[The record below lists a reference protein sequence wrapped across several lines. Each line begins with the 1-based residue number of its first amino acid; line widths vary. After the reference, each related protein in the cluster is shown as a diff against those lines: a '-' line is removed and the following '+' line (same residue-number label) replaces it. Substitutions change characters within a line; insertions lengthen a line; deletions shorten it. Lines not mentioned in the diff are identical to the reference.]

1 MNKTEYLKV
10 KDLSYQEYCNYLK
23 EKYGNVPYKYGNRKN
38 HKKGLFIHHI
48 GEYEI
53 PSLSNTQVRKET
65 DPKYQEP
72 EMLCYSDYLE
82 HLLLHIMIGRE
93 TNPAD
98 SLGLN
103 GPCQYIIPAL
113 INYYQDGYQNPRW
126 DNEYYALLDGNRDVF
141 DLLLTEYNDLVKD
154 IDVVLE
160 HNTNLY
166 AQVEH
171 MLDTKNKALV
181 VLGTGCGKT
190 TTALQYIKTHKCRAL
205 LIGPNNLIKEGWSN
219 NGDWVDTITY
229 QAFANK
235 YGTIN
240 YSQYGL
246 VIIDEAHHAGYDAEL
261 GKGAKTWGKA
271 IQYLVDNNIKLLGLT
286 ATPDRNDGV
295 MLGETLFSDC
305 VCQGLSVE
313 EAIEQGIVY
322 PFSYITSIYNK
333 QGITE
338 ELQQLGCYKGTED
351 PERIKLQGQLDL
363 ALNNIPDATSILKKH
378 MPHNK
383 RKGII
388 FIQEIA
394 DAPLAIDFFKQA
406 FPEAKFKELHSKLSK
421 QEIKEAREWFENT
434 DEGYLVAI
442 NMISEGAHYPGVNT
456 VVMFRR
462 TSSYLL
468 YMQQIGRIITIT
480 KKENPD
486 AIVFDL
492 VNNINTI
499 KPGDRTRSFNRPNIN
514 SELKKV
520 LFKVRNSKSSQ
531 IIVEDYCQD
540 FVERL
545 KRLKEYTEYHYL
557 AQEEI
562 LIIKDNYEKIG
573 PKGCCEL
580 IDKWWLKRFPGSLKE
595 GEHHRT
601 VVSIQTYA
609 RRYLNLVYQFSKIY
623 QIDINSYNII
633 NSYDKV
639 SDAKNFLK
647 SNSCGAIFSV
657 LKGKAYSAYGYLWCY
672 QDEYYEGWKPSIEK
686 PSKREQVYCYNNKR
700 IFLSAKQAGEELN
713 LNTGKILRCCKK
725 LLKHTGGYQFC
736 YLKDKDTYVFDDNLQ
751 YVGSKDYS
759 EEEIIFL
766 KENIPNKGIKYC
778 AEKLNRTEGSLTQFV
793 YRKLSVRPNL
803 PKGKKV
809 KCVELDKIFDSIKEA
824 SEYVCSQN
832 GCGIVSMQ
840 CSISKNL
847 KGKNKTA
854 GGYHWKYVE

>member
-1 MNKTEYLKV
+1 MDLKEYELV
-10 KDLSYQEYCNYLK
+10 KNYTYNEYCNYLK
-23 EKYGNVPYKYGNRKN
+23 EKYGNVPYKYGNKKN
-38 HKKGLFIHHI
+38 HRKGLFIHHI

-72 EMLCYSDYLE
+72 EMLCYGDYLE

-141 DLLLTEYNDLVKD
+141 DLLLAEYNDLVKD

-166 AQVEH
+166 VQVEH

-235 YGTIN
+235 YNTIN

-286 ATPDRNDGV
+286 ATPDRNDGI

-322 PFSYITSIYNK
+322 PFSYITSIYDK

-363 ALNNIPDATSILKKH
+363 ALNNIPDATNILKKH

-456 VVMFRR
+456 VIMFRR

-514 SELKKV
+514 SELKRI

-545 KRLKEYTEYHYL
+545 KELKEYSDNTWEDW
-557 AQEEI
+557 ERE
-562 LIIKDNYEKIG
+562 IIKKYYKLEGVYGCQKRINEKWGGKLNRTLSAIQHKADRLGQTANKNYTGIKSIICIETQEVFNCIADTYKKYGKGVYNCLKKDYTATAYNLHWSFLDDIDRQNKLSEFIG
-573 PKGCCEL
+573 KDINSNNIVCYEL
-580 IDKWWLKRFPGSLKE
+580 KKEYKSLKE
-595 GEHHRT
+595 ASKDTGLDSSAIRNC
-601 VVSIQTYA
+601 I
-609 RRYLNLVYQFSKIY
+609 RRGFDKTCGGYHWFLKKDENKFYIPEKK
-623 QIDINSYNII
+623 II
-633 NSYDKV
+633 NAVEVMCYETGEI
-639 SDAKNFLK
+639 FK
-647 SNSCGAIFSV
+647 SMTIA
-657 LKGKAYSAYGYLWCY
+657 
-672 QDEYYEGWKPSIEK
+672 E
-686 PSKREQVYCYNNKR
+686 EQ
-700 IFLSAKQAGEELN
+700 
-713 LNTGKILRCCKK
+713 TGCSNISNCCKNWK
-725 LLKHTGGYQFC
+725 FTSTNKQGQKVHWL
-736 YLKDKDTYVFDDNLQ
+736 YLKDKNNFKIVEKKKSWNVHVILNIETGEKFN
-751 YVGSKDYS
+751 GNS
-759 EEEIIFL
+759 EVIT
-766 KENIPNKGIKYC
+766 KYP
-778 AEKLNRTEGSLTQFV
+778 T
-793 YRKLSVRPNL
+793 
-803 PKGKKV
+803 
-809 KCVELDKIFDSIKEA
+809 
-824 SEYVCSQN
+824 
-832 GCGIVSMQ
+832 
-840 CSISKNL
+840 ISSSTL
-847 KGKNKTA
+847 HRAVHDQTKTA
-854 GGYHWKYVE
+854 GGYHWQYVE

>member
-1 MNKTEYLKV
+1 MNLKEYELV
-10 KDLSYQEYCNYLK
+10 KNYTYNEYCNYLK
-23 EKYGNVPYKYGNRKN
+23 EKYGNVPYKYGNKKN
-38 HKKGLFIHHI
+38 HRKGLFIHHI

-141 DLLLTEYNDLVKD
+141 DLLLAEYNDLVKD

-166 AQVEH
+166 VQVEH

-235 YGTIN
+235 YNTIN

-286 ATPDRNDGV
+286 ATPDRNDGI

-322 PFSYITSIYNK
+322 PFSYITSIYDK

-363 ALNNIPDATSILKKH
+363 ALNNIPDATNILKKH

-434 DEGYLVAI
+434 DEGYLIAI

-456 VVMFRR
+456 IIMFRR

-499 KPGDRTRSFNRPNIN
+499 KPGDRTRGFDRPNIN
-514 SELKKV
+514 SELKRV
-520 LFKVRNSKSSQ
+520 LFKVRNFKSSQ
-531 IIVEDYCQD
+531 IIVKDYCQD

-545 KRLKEYTEYHYL
+545 KKLKEYSDNAWEDW
-557 AQEEI
+557 EI
-562 LIIKDNYEKIG
+562 DIIKKYYKS
-573 PKGCCEL
+573 KGVQECL
-580 IDKWWLKRFPGSLKE
+580 YQIDKIWLEKYPNSLKI
-595 GEHHRT
+595 GEHHRSYEAIKR
-601 VVSIQTYA
+601 VAAIKNLNNKNINKFWSKEEDNIIKKYYIYISAKEMEDLLPGRKYVNIQQRASKLKIKKLNNNFTKEEIKTIKENNKYMSYEELAKLLPGRTISSVKTYA
-609 RRYLNLVYQFSKIY
+609 IKHGIKNKQTINAQQRIE
-623 QIDINSYNII
+623 DI
-633 NSYDKV
+633 
-639 SDAKNFLK
+639 
-647 SNSCGAIFSV
+647 
-657 LKGKAYSAYGYLWCY
+657 
-672 QDEYYEGWKPSIEK
+672 
-686 PSKREQVYCYNNKR
+686 
-700 IFLSAKQAGEELN
+700 
-713 LNTGKILRCCKK
+713 KK
-725 LLKHTGGYQFC
+725 LADENKSQ
-736 YLKDKDTYVFDDNLQ
+736 K
-751 YVGSKDYS
+751 
-759 EEEIIFL
+759 EIAEIL
-766 KENIPNKGIKYC
+766 NISRNSVANICKKENISLIKERDKKNYKTYNQRAVVCVETKAIYPSVSEAKRQTGIK
-778 AEKLNRTEGSLTQFV
+778 AIDQVVIGKL
-793 YRKLSVRPNL
+793 
-803 PKGKKV
+803 
-809 KCVELDKIFDSIKEA
+809 
-824 SEYVCSQN
+824 
-832 GCGIVSMQ
+832 
-840 CSISKNL
+840 
-847 KGKNKTA
+847 KTA

>member
-1 MNKTEYLKV
+1 MNKKEYLKV

-23 EKYGNVPYKYGNRKN
+23 EKYGSVPYKYGNKKN

-48 GEYEI
+48 GEYKI
-53 PSLSNTQVRKET
+53 PSLSNAQVRKET

-126 DNEYYALLDGNRDVF
+126 DNEYYTLLDGNKDVF
-141 DLLLTEYNDLVKD
+141 DLLLAEYNDLVKD

-190 TTALQYIKTHKCRAL
+190 TTALQYIQTHKCRAL

-235 YGTIN
+235 YNTIN

-313 EAIEQGIVY
+313 EAIEQGVVY
-322 PFSYITSIYNK
+322 PFSYITSIYDK

-338 ELQQLGCYKGTED
+338 ELQQLGCHKGTED

-363 ALNNIPDATSILKKH
+363 ALNNIPDATNILKKH
-378 MPHNK
+378 MPRNK

-394 DAPLAIDFFKQA
+394 DAPLAVDFFKQA

-456 VVMFRR
+456 VIMFRR

-499 KPGDRTRSFNRPNIN
+499 KPGDRTKSFNRPNIN
-514 SELKKV
+514 SELKRA
-520 LFKVRNSKSSQ
+520 LFKIRNSKSLQ

-545 KRLKEYTEYHYL
+545 KKLKEYSDNTWENW
-557 AQEEI
+557 EIEI
-562 LIIKDNYEKIG
+562 LNKYYKIEGISGCQRRINEKWEGKYNRSLSAIQHKADRLGLTASKNYNGIRPIICIETQEIFDFIADTYKKYGQGVYNCLKKDYTATAYN
-573 PKGCCEL
+573 L
-580 IDKWWLKRFPGSLKE
+580 HWSFLDDIDRQNKLREFVGK
-595 GEHHRT
+595 
-601 VVSIQTYA
+601 
-609 RRYLNLVYQFSKIY
+609 
-623 QIDINSYNII
+623 DINSNNIVCYELKKEYKNLKEASKDTGLNSSAIRNCIRRGFDKTCGGYHWFLKKDENKFYIPEKQII
-633 NSYDKV
+633 NAIEVMCYETGEI
-639 SDAKNFLK
+639 FK
-647 SNSCGAIFSV
+647 SMTIAEEQTGCGNIS
-657 LKGKAYSAYGYLWCY
+657 
-672 QDEYYEGWKPSIEK
+672 
-686 PSKREQVYCYNNKR
+686 N
-700 IFLSAKQAGEELN
+700 
-713 LNTGKILRCCKK
+713 CCKNWK
-725 LLKHTGGYQFC
+725 LTSTNKHGQKVHWL
-736 YLKDKDTYVFDDNLQ
+736 YLKDKNNFKIVEKKKSWNIHVILNIETGEKFNGNLE
-751 YVGSKDYS
+751 V
-759 EEEIIFL
+759 IA
-766 KENIPNKGIKYC
+766 KYP
-778 AEKLNRTEGSLTQFV
+778 T
-793 YRKLSVRPNL
+793 
-803 PKGKKV
+803 
-809 KCVELDKIFDSIKEA
+809 
-824 SEYVCSQN
+824 
-832 GCGIVSMQ
+832 
-840 CSISKNL
+840 ISKTTL
-847 KGKNKTA
+847 HRAVHDQTKTA
-854 GGYHWKYVE
+854 GGYHWQYIE